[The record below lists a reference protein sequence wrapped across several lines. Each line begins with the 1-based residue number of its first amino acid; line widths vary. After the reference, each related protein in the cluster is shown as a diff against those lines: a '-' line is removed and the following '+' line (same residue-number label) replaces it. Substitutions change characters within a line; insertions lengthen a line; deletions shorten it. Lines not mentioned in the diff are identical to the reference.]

1 MTLRKISEYT
11 CLAIFA
17 MSAFSYTLLAQSSPL
32 PTGTVSVASG
42 TPSSGCP
49 TSDGWLSGVT
59 CRYATVTCPESNG
72 TTPLGITFGYETPA
86 SPKGTIVI
94 FSHSGGTTPEAF
106 PGNEGTIA
114 GGYCNAN
121 YQVVQTK
128 WDSDWEDESGTG
140 LGGSIGLA
148 ACRPATFLAWV
159 ISNLYTPIYNSNPT
173 AGMCVH
179 GTSAGA
185 SAAAYSLAWYGLYAN
200 IDKVTMVSGPPM
212 GDIEEGCIEP
222 VDSNVQVCPS
232 GQVGCNPYNSPSSW
246 SQAPKYTDALSS
258 MRTWTGD
265 STAYDRGTCRST
277 NPSGTSATA
286 NAAWKAMSISDGS
299 IGTFS
304 YPKTNITSWLC
315 ANVYSS
321 DGLDDGIMNDSSPE
335 AQLFFQNFTSSSQTH
350 GLLINAVTN
359 CDGDE
364 GAASTIAV
372 PPSNY
377 VDSHGNP
384 LNGLTAVQSEM
395 TSAGAGAC
403 TYHSTP

>member
-114 GGYCNAN
+114 GGYYNAN

-212 GDIEEGCIEP
+212 GDIEEGCIERSIQMFRS
-222 VDSNVQVCPS
+222 VHRAKS
-232 GQVGCNPYNSPSSW
+232 GATHTTAPLHGAKLQSIPTRSRACVPGQGTAPRMTGEPAVLRTPPE
-246 SQAPKYTDALSS
+246 QAPPL
-258 MRTWTGD
+258 MR
-265 STAYDRGTCRST
+265 RGK
-277 NPSGTSATA
+277 P
-286 NAAWKAMSISDGS
+286 
-299 IGTFS
+299 
-304 YPKTNITSWLC
+304 
-315 ANVYSS
+315 
-321 DGLDDGIMNDSSPE
+321 
-335 AQLFFQNFTSSSQTH
+335 
-350 GLLINAVTN
+350 
-359 CDGDE
+359 
-364 GAASTIAV
+364 
-372 PPSNY
+372 
-377 VDSHGNP
+377 
-384 LNGLTAVQSEM
+384 
-395 TSAGAGAC
+395 
-403 TYHSTP
+403 